1 MSRKLWLSLRRLLQ
15 VHKSGDCG
23 SPRVVGSTRERRS
36 SMRLASIA
44 LIGLRP
50 PPNRRTRSAS
60 TAPPARNSL
69 SARPTVLRAS
79 PVARD
84 TAAIPPC
91 PAVIASAA
99 ANRRRPR
106 SSSTGSSASNRWRMV
121 DSSITPPYYRQLPDE
136 GILPPRNFRVEEI
149 QLFADDALGVAQDY
163 AQAVKWYR
171 KAADQGNVEAQIPL
185 ATSYSFGW
193 GVPQD
198 SAQALMWYR
207 RAADQDDIRAEIF
220 LATAY

>member
-149 QLFADDALGVAQDY
+149 QLFADDALVIGAMND
-163 AQAVKWYR
+163 AKS
-171 KAADQGNVEAQIPL
+171 
-185 ATSYSFGW
+185 TSVLICPSNASTIVCSSAYLLFPSSKKYSTGD
-193 GVPQD
+193 PT
-198 SAQALMWYR
+198 
-207 RAADQDDIRAEIF
+207 F
-220 LATAY
+220 LSSGE